1 MLDFFHVTIYQPLYN
16 ILVFLYNVVPGK
28 DFGVSIILLTIFLR
42 IALIP
47 IYKKQLESQKKIQ
60 ELQPKIKELQE
71 KVKDKE
77 QQTRQM
83 MELYKEHKTN
93 PFSGCFP
100 LVVQMVILITIYQV
114 LLKISGN
121 GGSLNIDASE
131 LYSFV
136 ANPGTINPYFLSV
149 VDLTKPNMFIAVLAA
164 IAQYFQT
171 KMMMKNQPQPEKK
184 NDNGKPDLTQMMSKQ
199 MMYLGPLMLLIFGF
213 KLQAG
218 LPLYWLAGTI
228 FMIFQQ
234 LHLEKKSKN

>member
-47 IYKKQLESQKKIQ
+47 IYKKQLESQKKMQ

-100 LVVQMVILITIYQV
+100 LVVQMVILITIFRF
-114 LLKISGN
+114 S
-121 GGSLNIDASE
+121 
-131 LYSFV
+131 
-136 ANPGTINPYFLSV
+136 
-149 VDLTKPNMFIAVLAA
+149 
-164 IAQYFQT
+164 
-171 KMMMKNQPQPEKK
+171 
-184 NDNGKPDLTQMMSKQ
+184 
-199 MMYLGPLMLLIFGF
+199 
-213 KLQAG
+213 
-218 LPLYWLAGTI
+218 
-228 FMIFQQ
+228 
-234 LHLEKKSKN
+234 

>member
-1 MLDFFHVTIYQPLYN
+1 
-16 ILVFLYNVVPGK
+16 
-28 DFGVSIILLTIFLR
+28 
-42 IALIP
+42 
-47 IYKKQLESQKKIQ
+47 
-60 ELQPKIKELQE
+60 
-71 KVKDKE
+71 
-77 QQTRQM
+77 
-83 MELYKEHKTN
+83 
-93 PFSGCFP
+93 
-100 LVVQMVILITIYQV
+100 
-114 LLKISGN
+114 
-121 GGSLNIDASE
+121 
-131 LYSFV
+131 
-136 ANPGTINPYFLSV
+136 
-149 VDLTKPNMFIAVLAA
+149 MFIAVLAA